1 MQARRNPLQL
11 PAAIRGFCLSGDRDR
26 ATFDDVALLKFIT
39 FHEVIPRIPLGHEA
53 FLACGSSSGIGR
65 PRPTN
70 STSASTTPEGRVGG
84 VSIQKSQSSNSGTSL
99 SISVTLL
106 FGLVCGPLDDEG
118 DIGLSHRKWVRRIG
132 KVICSW
138 ETPNSTSGFSVCR
151 QISTSYPF
159 KRYRY
164 SPAFRTS
171 STPSSSRFAKDF
183 DINRGGVTVAEV
195 DLLADGG
202 GDL

>member
-1 MQARRNPLQL
+1 MVLSSRLRVDDPSSNSDSFHFHRVCGMAACFKLCVRHYKHGVGVRSATPRHLWVQPSFRDSCACGTQLLQNL
-11 PAAIRGFCLSGDRDR
+11 A
-26 ATFDDVALLKFIT
+26 KFIT

-118 DIGLSHRKWVRRIG
+118 DIGLSHRNRVHRIG
-132 KVICSW
+132 
-138 ETPNSTSGFSVCR
+138 R
-151 QISTSYPF
+151 
-159 KRYRY
+159 
-164 SPAFRTS
+164 A
-171 STPSSSRFAKDF
+171 SRW
-183 DINRGGVTVAEV
+183 RS
-195 DLLADGG
+195 DL
-202 GDL
+202 